1 MVKINKENER
11 GRADYGWLKANYSFS
26 FANYYNPKKLG
37 FKDLLVI
44 NEDFV
49 SPKAGFPTHPHKNME
64 ILTIV
69 LSGKLGHTDSM
80 GNVKTL
86 TPGKIQR
93 MYAGQGV
100 RHSEFNLSETE
111 TLNLLQIWVKP
122 NQSNKPSEYEEK
134 EFDFKEKINLLAS
147 PDGRDN
153 SVKFYTNTEVFLLNL
168 KDGEELNLSLDN
180 KAAYFHVI
188 SGQFK
193 ISSEEINYGDS
204 VEIDQ
209 IENMKIKSKKGG
221 LILGFKFLT

>member
-168 KDGEELNLSLDN
+168 NAGEELDLSLDN

-209 IENMKIKSKKGG
+209 IENMKIKSKKDG